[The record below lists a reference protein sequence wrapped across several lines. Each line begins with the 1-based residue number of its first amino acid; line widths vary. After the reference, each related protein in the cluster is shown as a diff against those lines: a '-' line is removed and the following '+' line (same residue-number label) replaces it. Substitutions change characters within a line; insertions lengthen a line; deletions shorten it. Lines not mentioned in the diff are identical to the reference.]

1 MMTEEKQFYT
11 MHEIANILTVDYN
24 TVYRWI
30 KAGKLKAVK
39 LNSIVRVSKEAFN
52 EFVNNGSKDVL
63 EQSKRERFSIQ
74 GIFKGGGPISEED
87 INEAVKEWNKV
98 KELQ

>member
-1 MMTEEKQFYT
+1 MTEEKQFYT
-11 MHEIANILTVDYN
+11 MHEIANILAVDYN

-52 EFVNNGSKDVL
+52 EFVNKGSKDVQ
-63 EQSKRERFSIQ
+63 ERPKRERFSIR
-74 GIFKGGGPISEED
+74 GIFEGGGPIPEEE

>member
-1 MMTEEKQFYT
+1 MTEEKQFYT
-11 MHEIANILTVDYN
+11 MQEIADILTIDYV

-52 EFVNNGSKDVL
+52 EFVNREPENA
-63 EQSKRERFSIQ
+63 QSKKKRISLM
-74 GIFKGGGPISEED
+74 GIAKGGSPITEKD
-87 INEAVKEWNKV
+87 IDEVITEWNKIGS
-98 KELQ
+98 Q

>member
-1 MMTEEKQFYT
+1 MTEEKQFYT

-30 KAGKLKAVK
+30 KAGKIKAVK
-39 LNSIVRVSKEAFN
+39 LNSVVRVSGEAFN
-52 EFVNNGSKDVL
+52 EFVNKRSKDAQ
-63 EQSKRERFSIQ
+63 EKPKRERFSIQ
-74 GIFKGGGPISEED
+74 GMFEGGGAIPEEE

-98 KELQ
+98 KELR

>member
-1 MMTEEKQFYT
+1 MTEEKQFYT

-52 EFVNNGSKDVL
+52 EFVNNGSRN
-63 EQSKRERFSIQ
+63 EQPKKNRISLM
-74 GIFKGGGPISEED
+74 GIAKGGSPITVKD
-87 INEAVKEWNKV
+87 IDEVIAEWNKIGS
-98 KELQ
+98 Q

>member
-1 MMTEEKQFYT
+1 MTEEKQFYT

-52 EFVNNGSKDVL
+52 EFVKGPKDIQ
-63 EQSKRERFSIQ
+63 ERPKRERFDVQ
-74 GIFKGGGPISEED
+74 GIFAGGGPIAEED
-87 INEAVKEWNKV
+87 IDEAVNQWNKV